1 MNMEPV
7 HKIEID
13 HRWQEVDKVELDGG
27 NFQTTEQCLDCCAE
41 RDIFHLTP
49 RGSTNENDMPI
60 GKMIANMREPVEQ
73 FTKTFEMLREMFR
86 QLVNDSLYSSFDDL
100 VNDIE
105 RRYGGEIDGREL
117 PFFQLERW
125 SNSNTKKFQ
134 RKEILAF
141 RQGLVCNRC
150 DSVVYSLSELTID
163 HIIPKEKGGKE
174 NLANLQLLCQP
185 CNGEKGNFDPTE
197 RDVSPFSFHG
207 EPCIHRITCVEV
219 DKLRRSHEEN

>member
-105 RRYGGEIDGREL
+105 RRYGGEIDGRRTSLFPVGKVEQQQHQKVSAKRNSCIL
-117 PFFQLERW
+117 GKGW
-125 SNSNTKKFQ
+125 SVTDVI
-134 RKEILAF
+134 R
-141 RQGLVCNRC
+141 
-150 DSVVYSLSELTID
+150 
-163 HIIPKEKGGKE
+163 
-174 NLANLQLLCQP
+174 LCTP
-185 CNGEKGNFDPTE
+185 
-197 RDVSPFSFHG
+197 
-207 EPCIHRITCVEV
+207 
-219 DKLRRSHEEN
+219 